1 MSRIG
6 LLPIPIPSG
15 VQVNVGPDNLVSV
28 KGPKGELSRSI
39 WPNLKIEVA
48 DSEIRVSRSSDEKE
62 YRSMH
67 GLSRTLINNMVEGV
81 SKGYEKVLVIG
92 GVGYRATLEGK
103 NLTLQVGYSHPVTIQ
118 PFEGITFEVGQE
130 TGTREPVITVR
141 GIDKEKVGQQAA
153 EIRMVRPPEPYKGK
167 GIRYR
172 GEQIRRKAGKA
183 GKAGKGSK

>member
-6 LLPIPIPSG
+6 LLPIAKPNN
-15 VQVNVGPDNLVSV
+15 VKVNVGQDNLVTV
-28 KGPKGELSRSI
+28 EGPKGKLSRALWPELAIELSDA
-39 WPNLKIEVA
+39 EVK
-48 DSEIRVSRSSDEKE
+48 VSRKTDDPQH
-62 YRSMH
+62 RSMH
-67 GLSRTLINNMVEGV
+67 GLTRTLIANMIDGV

-103 NLTLQVGYSHPVTIQ
+103 KLVLQVGYSHPVVIT
-118 PFEGITFEVGQE
+118 PLEGVEFEVGQE
-130 TGTREPVITVR
+130 HGTREPSITIR

-153 EIRMVRPPEPYKGK
+153 KVRAVKPPEPYKGK

-183 GKAGKGSK
+183 GKAGKGN